1 VSWHPP
7 RARPKPLH
15 DDKPF
20 WLISLVQT
28 LMIAIVAYVV
38 ALFLWLV
45 LIRISNLPKGP
56 LWTPE
61 FHAPFLFI
69 ITLAVVVLLSIP
81 YWMKEWDP
89 SLRTF
94 SMFSTALLIA
104 MGVFTMT
111 GQFDPNLP
119 LVYVTSH
126 VLRPLAHKLGLHM

>member
-1 VSWHPP
+1 
-7 RARPKPLH
+7 
-15 DDKPF
+15 
-20 WLISLVQT
+20 
-28 LMIAIVAYVV
+28 MIAIVAYVV

-45 LIRISNLPKGP
+45 LIRISNIPKGP
-56 LWTPE
+56 LWVPE

-94 SMFSTALLIA
+94 SMFSSALLIA

-119 LVYVTSH
+119 LVYVTAH
-126 VLRPLAHKLGLHM
+126 ILRPLALKLGLHM